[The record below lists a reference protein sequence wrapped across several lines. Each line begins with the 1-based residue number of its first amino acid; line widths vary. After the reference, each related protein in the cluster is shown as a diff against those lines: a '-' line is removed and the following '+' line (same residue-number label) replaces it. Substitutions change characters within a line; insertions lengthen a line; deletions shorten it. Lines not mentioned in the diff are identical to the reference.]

1 LPLVKSY
8 QFVLVDQLYKS
19 ESRAKNWSVP
29 QKLVGLLERIKI
41 FTQVSMEKASAL
53 TLALTRSHYPT
64 IDITRVQEA
73 VATDFSDD
81 RLEDFFNESN
91 SVVTEIIEDIELSI

>member
-1 LPLVKSY
+1 
-8 QFVLVDQLYKS
+8 VLVDQLYKS